1 MFDLNTRKL
10 ASILALTIVGSL
22 VMSLAGFA
30 LSRFKNETLLNY
42 IDRYGNDIYIWASFG
57 AAIFGLAAFVYF
69 IFPIRKR

>member
-10 ASILALTIVGSL
+10 ASILALAIVGSL

-42 IDRYGNDIYIWASFG
+42 IDRHSNDIYIWASFG
-57 AAIFGLAAFVYF
+57 AVIFGLAAFVYF
-69 IFPIRKR
+69 IFPIRKI